1 MQKGKYLRGF
11 LLIII
16 AFVFANSLLYFSQPE
31 GVLIYWIS
39 FVIPMVIAAV
49 VYDVPGAVFTGLLS
63 VASIF
68 GWFYS
73 VAQSAYLAEMHIKT
87 GLNHH
92 FIEILLGS
100 TVFFGVGVI
109 LGLVSRK
116 QKRQQAILE
125 RLSIRDRL
133 TGLYNYS
140 YFLDRID
147 EEIKRA
153 ERYEKILSFVV
164 FDIDHFKSFNDTFGH
179 EKGNLVLKKIAN
191 TLRESVRGSDIVAR
205 YGGEE
210 FVAIL
215 PQTNKKEAL
224 KVAERVRQA
233 VERLDFEGN
242 ESQPV
247 VKRTISGGVSTYLE
261 DARDSSG
268 LIVKADEALYEAKRL
283 GRNRVCCSC

>member
-1 MQKGKYLRGF
+1 MQRGKYLRGF
-11 LLIII
+11 LLITI
-16 AFVFANSLLYFSQPE
+16 AFVFANLLLYFSQPE

-49 VYDVPGAVFTGLLS
+49 VYDIYGAIFTGLLS

-68 GWFYS
+68 GWFYN
-73 VAQSAYLAEMHIKT
+73 VIHSASLNKMHIET

-100 TVFFGVGVI
+100 IVFFGVGVT

-125 RLSIRDRL
+125 RLSIHDRL

-153 ERYEKILSFVV
+153 KRYERVLSFVV

-179 EKGNLVLKKIAN
+179 EKGNLVLKKVAATIRKKV
-191 TLRESVRGSDIVAR
+191 RETDIVAR

-210 FVAIL
+210 FVVIL
-215 PQTNKKEAL
+215 PNADKSEAL
-224 KVAERVRQA
+224 EIAERTRKA
-233 VERLDFEGN
+233 MEELEFEGDKN
-242 ESQPV
+242 QPV
-247 VKRTISGGVSTYLE
+247 VKRTISGGVSTYPG
-261 DARDSSG
+261 DAADSSG
-268 LIVKADEALYEAKRL
+268 LIVKADEALYEAKNS
-283 GRNRVCCSC
+283 GRNRICTS